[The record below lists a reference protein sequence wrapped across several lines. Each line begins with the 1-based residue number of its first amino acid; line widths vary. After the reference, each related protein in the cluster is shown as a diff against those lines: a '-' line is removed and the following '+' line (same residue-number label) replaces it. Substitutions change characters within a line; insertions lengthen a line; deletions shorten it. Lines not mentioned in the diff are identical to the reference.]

1 MMIRLDKYLADMG
14 AGTRSEIKKSIR
26 AGRAA
31 VNGAVTKRPE
41 TRIDTE
47 KDTVELDG
55 RNISYEA
62 YEYFMLNK
70 PSGTVSAVTDR
81 RDTTVVSLIR
91 DRKRDVL
98 FPVGRLDKDTEGL
111 LLFTN
116 DGALAHRLLAPAK
129 HVDKLYFARV
139 RGAVTEEDKERFAR
153 GLDIGDEKPTL
164 PADLTICSSGEI
176 SEITLAIREGRFHQ
190 VKRMFASRAK
200 PVVELRRVRMGA
212 IALDERLEPGQCREL
227 SADERRAI
235 YRCAGMDAPD

>member
-55 RNISYEA
+55 RNVSYEA
-62 YEYFMLNK
+62 Y
-70 PSGTVSAVTDR
+70 D
-81 RDTTVVSLIR
+81 
-91 DRKRDVL
+91 L

-111 LLFTN
+111 LLITN

-129 HVDKLYFARV
+129 HVDKIYFARV
-139 RGAVTEEDKERFAR
+139 RGAVTAEDTERFAR

-176 SEITLAIREGRFHQ
+176 SEITLTIREGRFHQ
-190 VKRMFASRAK
+190 VKRMFQAVGK
-200 PVVELRRVRMGA
+200 EVVYLKRLGMGPLM
-212 IALDERLEPGQCREL
+212 LDERLKPGEYRRLTEKEVEEL
-227 SADERRAI
+227 CSLERKQ
-235 YRCAGMDAPD
+235 

>member
-31 VNGAVTKRPE
+31 VNGTVTKRPE

-55 RNISYEA
+55 RNVSYEA

-81 RDTTVVSLIR
+81 RETTVVSLIR
-91 DRKRDVL
+91 DRKRDDL

-111 LLFTN
+111 LLITN

-164 PADLTICSSGEI
+164 PADLTVCSSGEI
-176 SEITLAIREGRFHQ
+176 SEITLTIREGRFHQ
-190 VKRMFASRAK
+190 VKRMFQAVGK
-200 PVVELRRVRMGA
+200 EVVYLKRLGMGPLM
-212 IALDERLEPGQCREL
+212 LDERLKPGEYRRLTEKEVEEL
-227 SADERRAI
+227 CSLERKQ
-235 YRCAGMDAPD
+235 